1 MGIGREIDRHTYSQS
16 VTPRVHLLVVGIGRE
31 IDRHTYSQSVTPRV
45 HLLVVGM
52 GREMYMKPFRSDEID
67 RHTYSQSVTPRVHLL
82 VVGMDREINRHTCV
96 HTVCRLPQEYT
107 GWWWVWAERCTRS
120 LFCQTRDQQ
129 TPMHTYSQSVSYP
142 KSTSAGSRYRQ
153 RDVHEGLEGHGLLAT
168 RPAHQ
173 RRLELTLAGKKLHQ
187 LQLSSSATFPH
198 SIHHS
203 TSHVTTKQRCTHL
216 RGY

>member
-1 MGIGREIDRHTYSQS
+1 MFTVSYPKSTSAGGGYGQRDQQTHMHTYS
-16 VTPRVHLLVVGIGRE
+16 L
-31 IDRHTYSQSVTPRV
+31 SVTPRV

-52 GREMYMKPFRSDEID
+52 GRE
-67 RHTYSQSVTPRVHLL
+67 
-82 VVGMDREINRHTCV
+82 INTHTCI
-96 HTVCRLPQEYT
+96 HTVCQLPQEYT

-129 TPMHTYSQSVSYP
+129 TPMHTYRQSVSYP

-173 RRLELTLAGKKLHQ
+173 RRLELTLAGKIHINFDFHAAPPFFTPFIMAQ
-187 LQLSSSATFPH
+187 AT
-198 SIHHS
+198 
-203 TSHVTTKQRCTHL
+203 
-216 RGY
+216 